1 MGNIRLIGFSD
12 CSCRLT
18 SIMYCNWEGG
28 GLSSRVLEPCA
39 LLSEACAVP
48 FWLLGASCLGVRWG
62 GLREGD
68 LVTGTE
74 ELQGCQ
80 ILGLCRKGEACRVI
94 WETSLGLQIWD
105 DAFCEVQVCASSHHY
120 HLVTS

>member
-1 MGNIRLIGFSD
+1 MEVFHDLTMLKCSIKIKKKLLQMGNIRLIGFSD

-48 FWLLGASCLGVRWG
+48 FWLLGANCLGVR
-62 GLREGD
+62 
-68 LVTGTE
+68 
-74 ELQGCQ
+74 
-80 ILGLCRKGEACRVI
+80 
-94 WETSLGLQIWD
+94 
-105 DAFCEVQVCASSHHY
+105 
-120 HLVTS
+120 